1 MNHLTDHDIQYYLDH
16 IKNPEIEEHLATC
29 AACRGQIE
37 LYKHI
42 FAGLKEEEN
51 IALPSNF
58 SNLVIGRIEGL
69 HEKRSR
75 WMEWLFTGLAAFCG
89 VAITAYYSTAAIT
102 VEAVQSWFPEIEWRV
117 LAETFGDRLGSMIG
131 NNFHFLI
138 FGLFILLLIE
148 WMDKKLI
155 RPRLHR

>member
-1 MNHLTDHDIQYYLDH
+1 MNHLTDHDIQSYLDH
-16 IKNPEIEEHLATC
+16 LKNPEIEEHLATC
-29 AACRGQIE
+29 TACRGQVE
-37 LYKHI
+37 LYKQI

-51 IALPSNF
+51 IVLPSNF
-58 SNLVIGRIEGL
+58 SNLVIGQIEGL

-75 WMEWLFTGLAAFCG
+75 WKEWLLTGLTAFCG
-89 VAITAYYSTAAIT
+89 VAITVYYSTASISAET
-102 VEAVQSWFPEIEWRV
+102 LESWFPEIEWDV
-117 LAETFGDRLGSMIG
+117 IAESLTDRLADTIG